1 MPDYTHEAI
10 AAADRREFERLFGC
24 GGYGPKDILR
34 IEYGRA
40 VIYEAEDS
48 APDL

>member
-24 GGYGPKDILR
+24 SDYGPEDILR

-40 VIYEAEDS
+40 VIYMAEDG
-48 APDL
+48 AAAL